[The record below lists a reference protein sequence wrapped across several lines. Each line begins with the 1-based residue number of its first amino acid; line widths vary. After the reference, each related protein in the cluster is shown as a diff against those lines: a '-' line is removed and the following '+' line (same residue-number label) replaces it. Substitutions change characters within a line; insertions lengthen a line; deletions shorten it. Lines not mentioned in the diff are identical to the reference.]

1 MMEFNGILS
10 VNKDKG
16 FTSHDVVAK
25 LRRILKMKK
34 IGHTGTLDPSVTG
47 VLPICLGKATKVAE
61 YLLDLP
67 KTYEGQLTLGKATT
81 TEDADGEITEMVRVS
96 PLSIKDIEEAF
107 ACFEGEIEQ
116 IPPMYSA
123 VKVEGK
129 KLYELARQG
138 KEIERQARKV
148 NIYELEILRT
158 DLEEPFPTVN
168 FRVKCSKGTYVRTL
182 CVDIGKKLGFPAHM
196 SSLVRTVSGPFHLA
210 ESLTLEQIES
220 AVAQGNLDEHISN
233 IGRAVEHL
241 PSIEVDA
248 FIEQKVMNGQP
259 IRNIAKIKQ
268 IDEEELYAVYSKNSG
283 ELLAIHQY
291 DEKEA
296 ITKPV
301 KVFS

>member
-1 MMEFNGILS
+1 MMEFNGILP

-268 IDEEELYAVYSKNSG
+268 IDKEELYAVYSKNSG